1 MQHSFMYQAGKQWN
15 NLPGEL
21 RASESLSIFKKN
33 LQNLHVHHRTTAIVC
48 FVNSQ
53 IDYLL
58 SLDVIVCSI

>member
-15 NLPGEL
+15 NLPDEI
-21 RASESLSIFKKN
+21 RTSEPLSIFKEN
-33 LQNLHVHHRTTAIVC
+33 LQKLQLTAIVC

-58 SLDVIVCSI
+58 SLYVIICFI